1 MSKVVWYLIPYVVP
15 LLGLLLVL
23 VGGFI
28 LWRTRRRERCWKIG
42 LIVGFGL
49 ILVGLTT
56 AFWLLDILRLGS
68 MFAPVVFGPANRIVE
83 QISGETPQA
92 KVASYLALVAREDQ
106 DEALALWPASERLG
120 PEYEARR
127 HSVTTELE
135 ELGPELSHR
144 VVKIEWWS
152 TCCEPHVITDTRG
165 AGFARLWVE
174 VSGGD
179 EPRQYVFDVFVPG
192 GYWGWMEGYPARHWE
207 IVDVYPAGEEP
218 LVWPGPG
225 DQ

>member
-1 MSKVVWYLIPYVVP
+1 LVGSVVVV
-15 LLGLLLVL
+15 LGLA
-23 VGGFI
+23 F
-28 LWRTRRRERCWKIG
+28 
-42 LIVGFGL
+42 
-49 ILVGLTT
+49 T
-56 AFWLLDILRLGS
+56 AFVLWFDPS
-68 MFAPVVFGPANRIVE
+68 VFAPVLRPVNRLVE
-83 QISGETPQA
+83 RVIGETPQA
-92 KVASYLALVAREDQ
+92 KVASYLALVAREDR

-144 VVKIEWWS
+144 VVKIEWWG
-152 TCCEPHVITDTRG
+152 TCCEPHIITDSRE

-174 VSGGD
+174 VSGGG
-179 EPRQYVFDVFVPG
+179 EARQYVFDVFTRFGYG
-192 GYWGWMEGYPARHWE
+192 GRPDGYPVRHWE

-218 LVWPGPG
+218 LYWPGPG